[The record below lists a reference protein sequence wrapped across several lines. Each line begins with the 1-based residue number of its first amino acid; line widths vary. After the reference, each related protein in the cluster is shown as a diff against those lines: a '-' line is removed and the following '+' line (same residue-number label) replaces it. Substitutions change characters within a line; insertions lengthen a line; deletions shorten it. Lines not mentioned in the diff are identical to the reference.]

1 MLKMV
6 SLALLTSC
14 AAAYAQDAGSVRF
27 LNLTASEITSLKLSP
42 VAKRQPVNKQD
53 LENKQDLLAE
63 QGYEGKEEKPVTP
76 QPKEHLGSVGYNKP
90 LAIANVEPGVYD
102 VKFRDKLNRE
112 CVLKNVAL
120 KGNATIS
127 IEEKKLV
134 GHCKLL

>member
-14 AAAYAQDAGSVRF
+14 AAAYAQDAASVRF
-27 LNLTASEITSLKLSP
+27 LNLTASEITSLKLLP
-42 VAKRQPVNKQD
+42 VSKPQPAKKQD
-53 LENKQDLLAE
+53 LEDMQVLAE
-63 QGYEGKEEKPVTP
+63 QEKPAAQ
-76 QPKEHLGSVGYNKP
+76 QPKEHVGSVGYNKP

-112 CVLKNVAL
+112 CVLKNFAVRS
-120 KGNATIS
+120 NATIS